1 MCLFNVHKI
10 IFQEGGWFFM
20 SFCSAKIYHLWQRTG
35 MQGLIKSTAAIIST
49 RGCIWKRGQ
58 WKESGYLFISVLSRS
73 LHRNPGKRNCIF
85 WERLEGWLAHLPLDG
100 LFARDDPGSP
110 TQQPPLVQGT
120 VETCFNA
127 ETLWGKQP
135 DKPTGLQRGNRSE
148 EQ

>member
-1 MCLFNVHKI
+1 MYTKL
-10 IFQEGGWFFM
+10 
-20 SFCSAKIYHLWQRTG
+20 SFRKADGFSCHFALLKYTTYGKRTG
-35 MQGLIKSTAAIIST
+35 MQGLIKSTAEIIST

-58 WKESGYLFISVLSRS
+58 WKEPGYLFISVLSRS

-85 WERLEGWLAHLPLDG
+85 WERLEGSLAHLPLDS
-100 LFARDDPGSP
+100 LFAGDDPGSP

>member
-1 MCLFNVHKI
+1 MYTKL
-10 IFQEGGWFFM
+10 
-20 SFCSAKIYHLWQRTG
+20 SFRKADGFSRHFASLKYTTYGKRTG
-35 MQGLIKSTAAIIST
+35 MQGLIKSTAEIIST

-85 WERLEGWLAHLPLDG
+85 WERLEGWLAHLPLDSLLAG
-100 LFARDDPGSP
+100 DDPGSP